1 MKQLAHMAMAF
12 EHIQKATEQGDIER
26 GVLPVGQVM
35 GLLNDEPTVAQI
47 MARMV
52 QDAIER
58 QKKLTK
64 IFS

>member
-12 EHIQKATEQGDIER
+12 DSFQKATEQGDMET

-35 GLLNDEPTVAQI
+35 GLLKDEPTVAQL
-47 MARMV
+47 MERMV
-52 QDAIER
+52 QEAIER
-58 QKKLTK
+58 QKKLTE